1 MAFVYGQFVFLKEE
15 VPLKAAI
22 ILSGCGVRDGSE
34 IHEAVCLLL
43 ALRQSG
49 HSAVCFAPEGV
60 QTLVYDHAAGK
71 IAPETRNMLSEAAR
85 IARGDIHSL
94 ASLHAQDY
102 DAILLP
108 GGMGAALNLCDFG
121 QKGEHCTVI
130 PELESVL
137 LCAYQHRIP
146 MGFMCIAPVIAA
158 RLFKGVRITL
168 GGDCDA
174 SKTCEKMG
182 AVHQPCPCDCACID
196 ESFRIVSVPAYMTAD
211 DIVGVYQSATALV
224 RAIESF

>member
-1 MAFVYGQFVFLKEE
+1 M
-15 VPLKAAI
+15 KAAI

-43 ALRQSG
+43 ALRQAG
-49 HSAVCFAPEGV
+49 HCAVCFAPEGV
-60 QTLVYDHAAGK
+60 QASVYDHAAGK
-71 IAPETRNMLSEAAR
+71 ITSETRSLLSESAR
-85 IARGDIHSL
+85 IARGDIHPL
-94 ASLHAQDY
+94 ASLNVQEF

-121 QKGEHCTVI
+121 QKGEQCTVI
-130 PELESVL
+130 PELETVL
-137 LCAYQHRIP
+137 LSAHQHHIP

-158 RLFKGVRITL
+158 RLFKGVRVTL
-168 GGDCDA
+168 GCDCDV

-182 AVHQPCPCDCACID
+182 AIHQPCACDCACVD

-224 RAIESF
+224 RAIESL

>member
-1 MAFVYGQFVFLKEE
+1 M
-15 VPLKAAI
+15 KAAI

-49 HSAVCFAPEGV
+49 HSAVFFAPDGA
-60 QTLVYDHAAGK
+60 QTMVFDHAAGK
-71 IAPETRNMLSEAAR
+71 PTSEERNILSESAR
-85 IARGDIHSL
+85 IARGDIRPL
-94 ASLHAQDY
+94 ASLHAQDF

-108 GGMGAALNLCDFG
+108 GGMGAALNLCDFA
-121 QKGEHCTVI
+121 QKGEHCTVL
-130 PELESVL
+130 PELADVL
-137 LCAYQHRIP
+137 NSAYQHRIP

-168 GGDCDA
+168 GCDCDA

-182 AVHQPCPCDCACID
+182 ATHQPCTADCACID

-224 RAIESF
+224 RAIESL